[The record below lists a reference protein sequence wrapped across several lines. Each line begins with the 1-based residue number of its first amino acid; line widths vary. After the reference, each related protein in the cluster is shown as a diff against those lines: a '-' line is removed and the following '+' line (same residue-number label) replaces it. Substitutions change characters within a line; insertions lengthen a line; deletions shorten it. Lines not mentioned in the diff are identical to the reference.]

1 MVWRLPGHA
10 HIPGQT
16 RSADPQLENILA
28 DIDRHPDRLAHRCHY
43 GCQLFEA
50 GFYWEAHEAWEPVWH
65 AARPNSAAALL
76 IQAVIALANA
86 ALKIRMGQPGAARRL
101 TRQARSLLAGCPPA
115 AELEMLLPDR
125 LRELADWLEGTGL
138 DSLETANRKPGQEPG
153 QELDQE
159 LGQELSQELSQ
170 ELVQKPGQDKAS
182 PADSGPDP
190 QKADRLAQLASG
202 LSLRSQ

>member
-65 AARPNSAAALL
+65 AARPNSATDLLVQAA
-76 IQAVIALANA
+76 IALANA
-86 ALKIRMGQPGAARRL
+86 ALKIRMRQPRATRRL
-101 TRQARSLLAGCPPA
+101 TSRARSLLAGCPPA
-115 AELEMLLPDR
+115 AELEKLHPDR
-125 LRELADWLEGTGL
+125 LVELADWLEAAGL
-138 DSLETANRKPGQEPG
+138 DSLEEAEQKHDPDKENPADAGTAQ
-153 QELDQE
+153 
-159 LGQELSQELSQ
+159 
-170 ELVQKPGQDKAS
+170 QKPA
-182 PADSGPDP
+182 
-190 QKADRLAQLASG
+190 RLAELAAG
-202 LSLRSQ
+202 LSLQGK